1 MDWQATAARPS
12 RWAAATGV
20 AFFSR
25 RGAANVSTSMADEGI
40 ATEKKGCT
48 VDTVG
53 RLLRDSATR
62 TATLDAL
69 EVDHLM
75 MAAPLAL
82 AAAPALA
89 ELLSLDAEEVERA
102 TFDRVGLLLARLM
115 AEAADDP
122 AARWGAAWGGG
133 RFAAMIR
140 CDCNVVAKAIDRTPE
155 GELTREDARSFACLY
170 ANYAPAAVRGWDKPV
185 VAAGMSACQEMW
197 GLWMKEDVL
206 CRLRGGERVRQ
217 IATHWIELLRSDEL
231 PDLGKSGAWFAL
243 LMLISSFRYHPE
255 ARLGPLLVEQGLC
268 DLAMA
273 GLRSLGS
280 VADWVVRSYIHF
292 CAPLQYGQNT
302 PVYQLRVRAVLR
314 LHL

>member
-1 MDWQATAARPS
+1 VRFAGKHP
-12 RWAAATGV
+12 
-20 AFFSR
+20 
-25 RGAANVSTSMADEGI
+25 GAMIPGPDGGPISA
-40 ATEKKGCT
+40 
-48 VDTVG
+48 DTVG

-62 TATLDAL
+62 TVTLDAP
-69 EVDHLM
+69 EVGHP

-89 ELLSLDAEEVERA
+89 ELLSLDAAEVERA

-155 GELTREDARSFACLY
+155 GELTRDDAQSLACLY

-217 IATHWIELLRSDEL
+217 IATHCIEPLRSDEL
-231 PDLGKSGAWFAL
+231 PDLGKSGVWFAL

-273 GLRSLGS
+273 GLRSIGS
-280 VADWVVRSYIHF
+280 VADWVVRSY
-292 CAPLQYGQNT
+292 
-302 PVYQLRVRAVLR
+302 
-314 LHL
+314 LHLRTAAILTKHTSLPICVLTLCCTWISNELALRC